1 MNQNESM
8 NQIERITYYE
18 NLLNEATAVLN
29 EFGKALDAFVEVQGK
44 IAELEK
50 YYTSEEWKLD
60 FVASEEGELPGSL
73 LCGVL
78 SEDGI
83 DHMLEDNRELLDRIE
98 SAQSNEEEGC
108 TDSTDPDDAKAA
120 RENG

>member
-1 MNQNESM
+1 MNQIESM

-83 DHMLEDNRELLDRIE
+83 DHMLEDNRELLDRITRDP
-98 SAQSNEEEGC
+98 EEGC
-108 TDSTDPDDAKAA
+108 TDSTDPDDSKAA

>member
-1 MNQNESM
+1 MNQIESM

-60 FVASEEGELPGSL
+60 FMASEEGELPWSL

-83 DHMLEDNRELLDRIE
+83 DHMLEDNRELLDRAGSI
-98 SAQSNEEEGC
+98 QSKEDAC
-108 TDSTDPDDAKAA
+108 PDSTDPDDSKAA